1 MQKNI
6 RNHGIKTVLLA
17 AALLMLAAPA
27 LAQPDLVFVLGTE
40 TNHQQLLD
48 ASLNATI
55 SSIMNVTVYNE
66 TNVPSDLSDY
76 DGIFLASLNNATIAG
91 INDTITDA
99 KNNGSDVIAF
109 NLTEDIGN
117 VDLANDTYSNISVYW
132 ICGGEENM
140 QRLMIFMGATFCE
153 LEETIEDPIRP
164 KVAYLL
170 LSEGDAALVKLST
183 ANSIAEVSV
192 YLHFKFPPVPDL
204 SMYDVIFLERIID
217 ENTRDL
223 IEPMVNESRENNAS
237 VITVHCTYSELGN
250 VNHTEHPYIQQYWD
264 MGCIENI
271 ERLNTYIEVQF
282 CGLEETIEE
291 PVFIPA
297 EGIYHPDADEIFENL
312 TEYLEWYGTDT
323 GTHHVYNSN
332 DPTIGIVFWQGRY
345 QTGEIDI
352 EDSFIRTIEGRGAN
366 VIVAYPPTSIL
377 YKNNITKI
385 FMKEDVSAVDAVI
398 DLSMGVAGI
407 SGLAKNTG
415 YLQLLDVPV
424 INCIELYRM
433 TSEEWRNSTQ
443 GMEMHYFPYQ
453 LMVPEIAG
461 EIEAI
466 VVGARDYDPVLDALL
481 MKPIDSQV
489 NWAVN
494 RTLAWINLRNLN
506 NADKKVA
513 IMYYAHAGNDS
524 CLIASYLDVA
534 PSIVNV
540 LDAMRDD
547 GYDVGTEVPNSTELL
562 DLVLKQGKN
571 IGIWV
576 PEALNSMVEN
586 YDVELIPESKYLEWF
601 NELPEKKR
609 NEVLTRWGE
618 PPGDLM
624 VYENETGKYIVLPKI
639 SLGNVLLTPQ
649 PARGYDQNMSALYH
663 DKSIPPTH
671 QYLAFYFWL
680 NKEFDADAIISMG
693 RHGTQ
698 EWLPGKGVGLSIDD
712 CWPAIVIQD
721 IPVVYPYI
729 VEGVGEG
736 IMAKRRGSAVMIDHL
751 TPPIVEAGLYGNLS
765 NLEQTIPYY
774 ERAENGTLKGKYK
787 LEIIEM
793 CRDLHLDQDLGVD
806 LNETI
811 ANETAFEEFLDEV
824 HDYLLEMKTEYMPYG
839 LHIMGRQLSN
849 DSLVSMSRSMLGYE
863 FQEYIAAMNIS
874 ENQTRMLLEEVIL
887 NGTTPSEAQEKVL
900 RTSGD
905 ANKTASENMTVLA
918 RTVTDENG
926 NYTFSNLTAGN
937 YTVTAVR
944 YTSARGGCWYIG
956 HINTSV
962 SCGEHLKDIEVW
974 LAAGDEDTANEV
986 LNLTDDPDGLTGTSS
1001 ISGRTVGAGRYVDV
1015 EPKANATV
1023 LISRPNLDEES
1034 PAETLLTGYLT
1045 LAVAHADNL
1054 RASIIEIPRTLDAL
1068 DGKYIPPGPGNDPI
1082 RDTEVV
1088 PTGRNFYH
1096 FDPKRV
1102 PTKAA
1107 WAVGKELA
1115 DQLLAEYF
1123 NETETYPRKVGF
1135 ILFSGETMR
1144 HQGIMESEIFHLL
1157 GVKPVWDRR
1166 GTVKGVEL
1174 VPASELGRPR
1184 IDVIVTTTGVYRDN
1198 WPDKIMLI
1206 DEAVHLAA
1214 EANDTPNYVKENSE
1228 LIYEWLVTHTN
1239 CTEDEA
1245 RDLSMLRVFGP
1256 PDGKWGTGLTHAT
1269 PRSST
1274 WEEESMLA
1282 DLYIGTMS
1290 HVYGESIWGEQLQDL
1305 FRQNLNGTEIAVF
1318 SRSSNVLGIL
1328 DTDHPYEFLG
1338 GLGLAVRSVTGE
1350 TPTMYINNLRDPNR
1364 PTTET
1369 LSQFLS
1375 RELRTRYFNPHY
1387 IEGMMEHDYAGAR
1400 EIADGFANLWG
1411 WEVMDPDTV
1420 TNFMWREMYDVYIT
1434 DKHDL
1439 GLEKWFNENNPWAR
1453 QSIAARMLEAIR
1465 KGYWDPSDEVKET
1478 LAEEYQKS
1486 VEEYGV
1492 TCCGHT
1498 CGNPL
1503 LDDYVSGMLPTLT
1516 TDPPEKPD
1524 SSGNREGTY
1533 PPTPTP
1539 KPSAPKST
1547 TNETQ
1552 SEDISAIPGG
1562 AKDIPVIEESEEVVG
1577 QVIEKT
1583 EMKTDI
1589 TLSGMELLGLVAVL
1603 LVLGL
1608 IYAGFRYKK
1617 R

>member
-1 MQKNI
+1 M
-6 RNHGIKTVLLA
+6 LLA
-17 AALLMLAAPA
+17 ASLLILAAPA
-27 LAQPDLVFVLGTE
+27 FAQPDLVFVLGTE

-48 ASLNATI
+48 ASLNTTI

-76 DGIFLASLNNATIAG
+76 DVIFLASLNNATIPG

-99 KNNGSDVIAF
+99 KNNGSTVIVF

-117 VDLANDTYSNISVYW
+117 VDLTNDTYSNISVYW

-170 LSEGDAALVKLST
+170 LSEGDAALVKLAT

-192 YLHFKFPPVPDL
+192 HLHFKFPPVPDL

-223 IEPMVNESRENNAS
+223 IEPIINESRENNAS

-250 VNHTEHPYIQQYWD
+250 VDLTEHPYIQQYWD
-264 MGCIENI
+264 MRCIENI
-271 ERLNTYIEVQF
+271 ERLNTYIGVKF
-282 CGLEETIEE
+282 CGLDGSIEE
-291 PVFIPA
+291 PLFIPE
-297 EGIYHPDADEIFENL
+297 EGIYHPDADRIFENL
-312 TEYLEWYGTDT
+312 TEYLEWYGADT
-323 GTHHVYNSN
+323 ETHHVYNSN
-332 DPTIGIVFWQGRY
+332 NPTVGIVFWKGRY

-352 EDSFIRTIEGRGAN
+352 ENSFIRTIEGRGVN
-366 VIVAYPPTSIL
+366 VIAAYPPTTIL

-385 FMKEDVSAVDAVI
+385 FMVDNDSAVDAVI

-407 SGLAKNTG
+407 SRLAGNTE
-415 YLQLLDVPV
+415 YLQMLDVPV
-424 INCIELYRM
+424 INGIELYRM

-466 VVGARDYDPVLDALL
+466 VVGARDHDPVLDAMV

-506 NADKKVA
+506 NTDKKIA

-787 LEIIEM
+787 AEIIEM

-874 ENQTRMLLEEVIL
+874 ENQTRTLLEAVII
-887 NGTTPSEAQEKVL
+887 NGTSPENAQ
-900 RTSGD
+900 
-905 ANKTASENMTVLA
+905 N
-918 RTVTDENG
+918 
-926 NYTFSNLTAGN
+926 
-937 YTVTAVR
+937 
-944 YTSARGGCWYIG
+944 
-956 HINTSV
+956 
-962 SCGEHLKDIEVW
+962 
-974 LAAGDEDTANEV
+974 
-986 LNLTDDPDGLTGTSS
+986 
-1001 ISGRTVGAGRYVDV
+1001 
-1015 EPKANATV
+1015 
-1023 LISRPNLDEES
+1023 
-1034 PAETLLTGYLT
+1034 ETLGNVSDELTGYLT
-1045 LAVAHADNL
+1045 LSVAHADNL
-1054 RASIIEIPRTLDAL
+1054 RACIIEIPRMLDAL
-1068 DGKYIPPGPGNDPI
+1068 DGKYIPSGPGNDPI
-1082 RDTEVV
+1082 RDTEVL

-1214 EANDTPNYVKENSE
+1214 EANDTPNYVRENSE

-1239 CTEDEA
+1239 YTEDEA
-1245 RDLSMLRVFGP
+1245 RNLSMLRVFGP

-1269 PRSST
+1269 SRSST

-1305 FRQNLNGTEIAVF
+1305 FRQNLNGTEIAIF

-1338 GLGLAVRSVTGE
+1338 GLGLAVRRVTGE

-1364 PTTET
+1364 PITET

-1420 TNFMWREMYDVYIT
+1420 TDFMWREMYDVYIT

-1516 TDPPEKPD
+1516 TDPPEQSH
-1524 SSGNREGTY
+1524 SSGGGTY
-1533 PPTPTP
+1533 PPDVMTTP
-1539 KPSAPKST
+1539 KPPARKST

-1552 SEDISAIPGG
+1552 AEDISAIPGG
-1562 AKDIPVIEESEEVVG
+1562 ATDIPVIEEPEEVVG

-1589 TLSGMELLGLVAVL
+1589 TFSGMELLGLVAVL

>member
-1 MQKNI
+1 MNKNI

-17 AALLMLAAPA
+17 AALLMLVAPV

-48 ASLNATI
+48 ASLNTTI
-55 SSIMNVTVYNE
+55 SSTMNVTVYNE
-66 TNVPSDLSDY
+66 MNVPSDLSDY
-76 DGIFLASLNNATIAG
+76 EVIFLASLDNAMIAS

-117 VDLANDTYSNISVYW
+117 VDLADDTYSNISVYW

-140 QRLMIFMGATFCE
+140 QRLMIFMGATFCG
-153 LEETIEDPIRP
+153 LDLTIEDPIRP

-170 LSEGDAALVKLST
+170 LSEGDAALVKQAT
-183 ANSIAEVSV
+183 ANSSAEVSV

-223 IEPMVNESRENNAS
+223 IEPIINESRENNAS
-237 VITVHCTYSELGN
+237 IITVHCTYSELGN
-250 VNHTEHPYIQQYWD
+250 VNLTEHPYIQQYWD

-291 PVFIPA
+291 PLFIPA
-297 EGIYHPDADEIFENL
+297 EGIYHPDADNIFENL

-332 DPTIGIVFWQGRY
+332 NPTIGIVFWQGRY

-352 EDSFIRTIEGRGAN
+352 EDSFIRTIEGRGVN
-366 VIVAYPPTSIL
+366 VVAAYPPTSIL

-385 FMKEDVSAVDAVI
+385 FMKDDEAAVDAVI

-407 SGLAKNTG
+407 SRLARNTE
-415 YLQLLDVPV
+415 YLQMLDVPV

-466 VVGARDYDPVLDALL
+466 VVGARDYDPVLDAML

-506 NADKKVA
+506 NTDKKIA

-601 NELPEKKR
+601 NELPENKR

-680 NKEFDADAIISMG
+680 NRGFDADAIVSMG

-712 CWPAIVIQD
+712 CWPAMVIQD
-721 IPVVYPYI
+721 MPVVYPYI

-774 ERAENGTLKGKYK
+774 ERAGNGTLKGRYK
-787 LEIIEM
+787 EEIIEM

-863 FQEYIAAMNIS
+863 FQEYIAAINIS
-874 ENQTRMLLEEVIL
+874 ENQTRKLLEAVIL
-887 NGTTPSEAQEKVL
+887 NETSPENAQ
-900 RTSGD
+900 
-905 ANKTASENMTVLA
+905 N
-918 RTVTDENG
+918 
-926 NYTFSNLTAGN
+926 
-937 YTVTAVR
+937 
-944 YTSARGGCWYIG
+944 
-956 HINTSV
+956 
-962 SCGEHLKDIEVW
+962 
-974 LAAGDEDTANEV
+974 
-986 LNLTDDPDGLTGTSS
+986 
-1001 ISGRTVGAGRYVDV
+1001 
-1015 EPKANATV
+1015 
-1023 LISRPNLDEES
+1023 
-1034 PAETLLTGYLT
+1034 ETLGNVSDKLTGYLT
-1045 LAVAHADNL
+1045 LSVAHADNL
-1054 RASIIEIPRTLDAL
+1054 RACIIEIPRTLDAL
-1068 DGKYIPPGPGNDPI
+1068 DGKYIPSGPGNDPI
-1082 RDTEVV
+1082 RDTEVL

-1107 WAVGKELA
+1107 WSVGEELA
-1115 DQLLAEYF
+1115 DRLLSQYF
-1123 NETETYPRKVGF
+1123 NETGTYPRKVGF

-1245 RDLSMLRVFGP
+1245 RNLSMIRVFGP

-1274 WEEESMLA
+1274 WEDESMLA

-1290 HVYGESIWGEQLQDL
+1290 HVYGEGIWGEQLQDL
-1305 FRQNLNGTEIAVF
+1305 FRQNLNGTEIAIF

-1338 GLGLAVRSVTGE
+1338 GLGLAIRSVTGE
-1350 TPTMYINNLRDPNR
+1350 TPAMYINNLRDPSR

-1420 TNFMWREMYDVYIT
+1420 TDFMWREMYDVYIT

-1465 KGYWDPSDEVKET
+1465 KGYWNPSDEVKET

-1516 TDPPEKPD
+1516 TDPPEQSH
-1524 SSGNREGTY
+1524 SSGDGTH
-1533 PPTPTP
+1533 PPDVMTTP
-1539 KPSAPKST
+1539 KPSTSKST

-1552 SEDISAIPGG
+1552 AEKISAIPGG
-1562 AKDIPVIEESEEVVG
+1562 VKDIPVVEQPEEVVG
-1577 QVIEKT
+1577 QVIKKT

-1589 TLSGMELLGLVAVL
+1589 TFSGMELLGLVAVL